1 MLLPTKLHGVAD
13 YATAGTL
20 LAAPAL
26 LRGADSRS
34 KLVLSAAGGGILA
47 TSLLTDYELGVRRRI
62 PMPVHLALDAATG
75 AALLLA
81 PRLLGVKR
89 RSRLDWLP
97 HVLVGVGELAGAALT
112 QRTPGDR
119 SEESERAGVGTV
131 STQPPTAPA
140 TADVPV
146 NTDRG
151 PDGLAPRI
159 APAPLE
165 TPGPSVTAP
174 ALPESETERAEWA
187 EAHIP
192 EMDFLAPTST
202 TDAIVAEEEA
212 AAAAEAAL
220 IGGVVPHDSDG
231 PAMDHVYQ
239 AGGGE
244 AEGFEAAEEDLIE
257 NATHGDGEGN
267 PIRDAIDVEAEA
279 DLSSAVYGEADRLP
293 STEVTFDPDAGPDDA
308 GEGPGLAAE
317 RSEGVQPQ
325 PDEYQDRQ

>member
-1 MLLPTKLHGVAD
+1 M
-13 YATAGTL
+13 
-20 LAAPAL
+20 PAL
-26 LRGADSRS
+26 DLTDGGEEADAHAGAGAGAVGVEAGVVGADG
-34 KLVLSAAGGGILA
+34 AGAHGGGGGGGGGGRPGGGCLGGGEA
-47 TSLLTDYELGVRRRI
+47 ACGLL
-62 PMPVHLALDAATG
+62 
-75 AALLLA
+75 
-81 PRLLGVKR
+81 
-89 RSRLDWLP
+89 
-97 HVLVGVGELAGAALT
+97 GVGELAGAALT

-119 SEESERAGVGTV
+119 SEEDGRAGVGTV
-131 STQPPTAPA
+131 STPAPTAPA
-140 TADVPV
+140 GADVPV

-151 PDGLAPRI
+151 PDGLAPRT

-174 ALPESETERAEWA
+174 ELPESETERAEWA
-187 EAHIP
+187 EAHTP

-220 IGGVVPHDSDG
+220 IGGVVPHDSDD
-231 PAMDHVYQ
+231 PAMDPVYQ

-257 NATHGDGEGN
+257 NATHGDGGGD

-293 STEVTFDPDAGPDDA
+293 STEVTFNPDAGPDDP